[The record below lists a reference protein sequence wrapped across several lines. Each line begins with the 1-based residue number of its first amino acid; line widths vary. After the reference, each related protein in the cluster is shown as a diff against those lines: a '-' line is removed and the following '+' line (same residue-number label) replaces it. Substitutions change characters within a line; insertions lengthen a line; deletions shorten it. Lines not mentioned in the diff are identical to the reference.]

1 MENAPCAA
9 NDEEDFGS
17 GQEITGW
24 DADNTSD
31 TVVRNTEQQPIALSN
46 PDIAAGDG
54 KKDAEIEE
62 SFEMRKL
69 TDYIEKVESNTFQK
83 RFLNLL
89 IVSQAMPKISR
100 LRAKFLYYVPDIFVV
115 CTSYEKR
122 SSLFDNPARIPLS
135 ARES

>member
-1 MENAPCAA
+1 MENAPRAA

-31 TVVRNTEQQPIALSN
+31 TVLRNTEQQPITLSN

-54 KKDAEIEE
+54 EKDAEIEE

-83 RFLNLL
+83 GFLNLL
-89 IVSQAMPKISR
+89 IVSLAMPKFLR
-100 LRAKFLYYVPDIFVV
+100 LRAKFLDNVPDFFVI
-115 CTSYEKR
+115 CTSYEKI